1 MDWSDTNYLIYQKL
15 SKIYNLL
22 EEIYPWASPYLLF
35 SYNQVPKHLVYYNL
49 GYNTIWKPVMFYL
62 CNVDKFTIE
71 KPKLFDSRII
81 FKDKKIDYI
90 IPNLDKLKTKDI
102 KNFPPIQIST
112 WKGKTSFIIDG
123 MHRAYIAKTLKEPIM
138 CIEFKSH
145 SYNNHPN
152 NKKIIKL
159 AKDIKNISNSLFKRN

>member
-1 MDWSDTNYLIYQKL
+1 MGWKEKNYLIYQKL

-22 EEIYPWASPYLLF
+22 EEIYPWATPYLLF
-35 SYNQVPKHLVYYNL
+35 NFNTFPKHLLHFNL
-49 GYNTIWKPVMFYL
+49 GYNQIWKPVMFYL

-71 KPKLFDSRII
+71 KPKLFDSSII
-81 FKDKKIDYI
+81 SEGKKFNFI
-90 IPNLDKLKTKDI
+90 IPNLNKLTKEDV

-112 WKGKTSFIIDG
+112 WKGKTNFIVDG
-123 MHRAYIAKTLKEPIM
+123 MHRAYIAKELKEPIM
-138 CIEFKSH
+138 CVEFKSH

-159 AKDIKNISNSLFKRN
+159 AKDIKNITNSVFERN